1 MNISHFCIDRP
12 IFASV
17 ISIIITLGGALTMLS
32 LPIAQYPDITPP
44 QITVTATYPG
54 ADANVVANNVAAPIE
69 QQVNGADNMI
79 YMSSA
84 SSSTGNLTINA
95 YFEIGTNP
103 ELAQVDV
110 QNRVNLALPQLPQSV
125 QAQGVSVQ
133 KKSSAFMMVI
143 AIYSPTERYDG
154 TYIANYANIYV
165 LDALKR
171 ISGANQSSIFGTPDY
186 AMRIWLRPDRM
197 AQLGITAS
205 DVQTAVANQNQ
216 QYAVG
221 RLGQSPTGGPVEQ
234 SFAVTTTG
242 RLTEPA
248 EFENIIIRAESGGAA
263 IVRLKDIGRAELG
276 QKDYSIRSRFQ
287 GKPATVIAV
296 YQQPGANALDVS
308 KQVRA
313 TLAEMKKSFPE
324 GIDYKIAMDTT
335 EFTRASITDVVH
347 TFFEAVVL
355 VVIVVF
361 VFLQSLRA
369 TLIPVLAV
377 PVSIVGTFMGMAALG
392 FSINM
397 LTLFGMVL
405 AIGIVVDDAIVVIEN
420 VERNMTVHKLDP
432 KTAAKKAMDEVAGP
446 VVAIVLVLCAV
457 FVPVAFLGGITGQMY
472 KQFAITIAI
481 SVVISGIVA
490 LTLSPALASLL
501 LKPGHH
507 EKRGFFRWFDN
518 QFARMTAGYTRAV
531 RLVIKRF
538 AVGLLLFVGM
548 IVLAVF
554 MMRSVPTAF
563 LPPED
568 QGYLLGAVIMPDAA
582 SLDRTGDVSDRV
594 TEYFMK
600 QPAVDS
606 ITTVD
611 GYSLL
616 DSQNKNNS
624 STFFVGFKSFEDRYS
639 SANIRTQNARAVI
652 VDAYK
657 TLSQVKQGIILPL
670 NPPAIP
676 GLGTTGGTE
685 VWIQSK
691 GDATVA
697 QYAAVVEEYVEKA
710 KKRPELTG
718 VTSTFN
724 ASSQQMLVNVDRDKA
739 ETLGVPVEAVYS
751 AMQTMFGSL
760 YVSQFNRNS
769 RLWQVILQAE
779 PTYRLKPED
788 LTQVF
793 VRSKTNSM
801 VPLKSVVTYKYVTG
815 PDLVTRFNNYP
826 AVKVTTNAAPG
837 YSSGQVITALE
848 EIGAQ
853 MPDGYSLAWSG
864 EAFEAKQSGGTS
876 GLVFV
881 FGLVMVFLILA
892 AQYEKWN
899 LPFGVLM
906 AVPFAIFGALVAIML
921 RGLNNDVYFQIGLT
935 MLVALAA
942 KNAILIFE
950 FAVLNRE
957 SGESIYDAA
966 MTAAEERLRPI
977 VMTSLAFILGCVPLA
992 IATGASANSRHSI
1005 GTGVIGGMLG
1015 ATAIAVFFI
1024 PMFFYVLE
1032 TMSDK
1037 RRGKKAPGAA
1047 GGAAGG
1053 GPDGGAPGPQAPGT
1067 PGGGATVATHEA
1079 SGSTA
1084 AAPANPGATLAASS
1098 GAPTAPS
1105 AHREGD

>member
-17 ISIIITLGGALTMLS
+17 ISIVITLGGALCMLA
-32 LPIAQYPDITPP
+32 LPTAQYPDITPP
-44 QITVTATYPG
+44 QITISATYPG
-54 ADANVVANNVAAPIE
+54 ASADVVANNVAAPIE

-79 YMSSA
+79 YMSSS

-95 YFEIGTNP
+95 YFQIGTNP

-125 QAQGVSVQ
+125 TNQGVQVQ
-133 KKSSAFMMVI
+133 KKSQAFMMVI
-143 AIYSPTERYDG
+143 AIYSPTERYDA
-154 TYIANYANIYV
+154 TYIANYANVYV

-171 ISGANQSSIFGTPDY
+171 IPGANQSSIFGTPDY

-197 AQLGITAS
+197 AQLGITAA
-205 DVQTAVANQNQ
+205 DVQRAVANQNQ
-216 QYAVG
+216 QFAVG
-221 RLGQSPTGGPVEQ
+221 RIGQSPTGNAVEQ

-242 RLTEPA
+242 RLTEPG
-248 EFENIIIRAESGGAA
+248 EFENIIIRAQSGGAA

-313 TLAEMKKSFPE
+313 TLAGMKKSFPE
-324 GIDYKIAMDTT
+324 GIDYEIAMDTT

-377 PVSIVGTFMGMAALG
+377 PVSIVGTFMGMEALG

-432 KTAAKKAMDEVAGP
+432 KTAAKQAMDEVAGP

-490 LTLSPALASLL
+490 LTLSPALAALL

-507 EKRGFFRWFDN
+507 EKKGFFRWFDN
-518 QFARMTAGYTRAV
+518 QFTRMTAGYTRAV
-531 RLVIKRF
+531 RLIIKRF
-538 AVGLLLFVGM
+538 VIALLLFVGM
-548 IVLAVF
+548 IVLAVV
-554 MMRSVPTAF
+554 MMRDIPTAF

-582 SLDRTGDVSDRV
+582 SLDRTGQVSDRV
-594 TEYFMK
+594 SEYFMK
-600 QPAVDS
+600 QPAVGS

-611 GYSLL
+611 GFSIL

-639 SANIRTQNARAVI
+639 SANIRTQNARAVL

-657 TLSQVKQGIILPL
+657 ALSQIREGIVVPL
-670 NPPAIP
+670 NPPSIP

-685 VWIQSK
+685 MWIQSK
-691 GDATVA
+691 GDATIA
-697 QYAAVVEEYVEKA
+697 QFAAVVDDFVAKA
-710 KKRPELTG
+710 KQRPELTG

-724 ASSQQMLVNVDRDKA
+724 ANSQQLLVDVDRDKA
-739 ETLGVPVEAVYS
+739 ETLGVPVQDVYS

-760 YVSQFNRNS
+760 YVSQFNRSS

-779 PTYRLKPED
+779 PSYRLRPDD
-788 LTQVF
+788 LTQIF
-793 VRSKTNSM
+793 VRSSNGSM
-801 VPLKSVVTYKYVTG
+801 VPLKSVVTSRYVTG
-815 PDLVTRFNNYP
+815 PDLITRFNNFP
-826 AVKVTTNAAPG
+826 AVKITANAAPG
-837 YSSGQVITALE
+837 YASGQVITALE
-848 EIGAQ
+848 EVGAQ
-853 MPDGYSLAWSG
+853 MPSEYGVAWSG

-881 FGLVMVFLILA
+881 FGLIMVFLILA
-892 AQYEKWN
+892 AQYEKWS

-906 AVPFAIFGALVAIML
+906 AVPFALFGALVAILL

-957 SGESIYDAA
+957 AGKSVFDAT

-1032 TMSDK
+1032 TMSE
-1037 RRGKKAPGAA
+1037 RSEKKARQTGDVPPFAPGSEPSKVPPSA
-1047 GGAAGG
+1047 GGPKVGG
-1053 GPDGGAPGPQAPGT
+1053 GP
-1067 PGGGATVATHEA
+1067 AT
-1079 SGSTA
+1079 
-1084 AAPANPGATLAASS
+1084 N
-1098 GAPTAPS
+1098 PS
-1105 AHREGD
+1105 APREGD